1 MDGPPST
8 PSPFWHQFC
17 TSLTGTSHLAHRTPC
32 QDASALTRLGPSG
45 EIVILALSDGAG
57 SASHSDI
64 GAQTVVRH
72 WLEYFTT
79 LLHQCPDP
87 DAVLAE
93 CGLPEL
99 HAILADIRNSVE
111 SHALAFEVSPS
122 DFSATL
128 LGAVLTPS
136 GALVAQVGDGC
147 WVGAVNGIL
156 ACLTWPTG
164 GEFAGQTV
172 FATSE
177 SAPLAL
183 QLVRLPGAP
192 SALVGFTDGME
203 RLLLDFQTQLP
214 AAGFFKPVFQGLG
227 ASPQTFGAQLEE
239 YLESVSVCERT
250 DDDKSIGIVLRSN
263 ADF

>member
-1 MDGPPST
+1 
-8 PSPFWHQFC
+8 
-17 TSLTGTSHLAHRTPC
+17 
-32 QDASALTRLGPSG
+32 
-45 EIVILALSDGAG
+45 VILALSDGAG

-64 GAQTVVRH
+64 GAQTVVSH

-87 DAVLAE
+87 SAVIAE

-99 HAILADIRNSVE
+99 HAILGDIRTSVE
-111 SHALAFEVSPS
+111 RHALAFEVSPS

-128 LGAVLTPS
+128 LGAVLTPA
-136 GALVAQVGDGC
+136 GTLVAQVGDGC
-147 WVGAVNGIL
+147 WVGAVNGML
-156 ACLTWPTG
+156 GCLTWPTA

-177 SAPLAL
+177 SAPHAL
-183 QLVRLPGAP
+183 QLVHLTGVP

-203 RLLLDFQTQLP
+203 RLLLDFRTQLP
-214 AAGFFKPVFQGLG
+214 AAGFFKPVFQGLK

-239 YLESVSVCERT
+239 YLESASVCERT

>member
-1 MDGPPST
+1 
-8 PSPFWHQFC
+8 
-17 TSLTGTSHLAHRTPC
+17 
-32 QDASALTRLGPSG
+32 
-45 EIVILALSDGAG
+45 VILALSDGAG

-64 GAQTVVRH
+64 GAQTVVSH
-72 WLEYFTT
+72 WMEYFTT

-93 CGLPEL
+93 CGVPEL
-99 HAILADIRNSVE
+99 QAILGDIRVSVE
-111 SHALAFEVSPS
+111 KHALAFEVSPS

-128 LGAVLTPS
+128 LGAVLTPF
-136 GALVAQVGDGC
+136 GAIVAQVGDGC
-147 WVGAVNGIL
+147 WVGSVNGIL
-156 ACLTWPTG
+156 GCLTWPTG

-177 SAPLAL
+177 SAPNAL
-183 QLVRLPGAP
+183 QLVRLSRAP

-203 RLLLDFQTQLP
+203 RLLLDFHTQLP
-214 AAGFFKPVFQGLG
+214 AVGFFKPVFEGLK

-250 DDDKSIGIVLRSN
+250 DDDKSIGIVLRPH